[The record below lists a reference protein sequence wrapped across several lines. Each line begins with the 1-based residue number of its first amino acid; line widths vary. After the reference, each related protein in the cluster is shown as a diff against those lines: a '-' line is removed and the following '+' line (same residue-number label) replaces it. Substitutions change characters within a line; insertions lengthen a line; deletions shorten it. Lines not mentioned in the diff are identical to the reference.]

1 MIGLTLFI
9 PNKPETMATDMAT
22 VLSSAFRQL
31 SDALH
36 QASVACKDLEYT
48 VPLLA
53 RSATSSAAPTAP
65 ATAAAVAADKKKRT
79 RDPDEPR
86 RPLSAY
92 LLFTADVREQVRK
105 ATPDMKP
112 AEVMAKL
119 ATMWKE
125 LSDAHKRVQPFPS
138 EGADD
143 SHMNLE
149 RNR

>member
-1 MIGLTLFI
+1 MTA
-9 PNKPETMATDMAT
+9 PDMAT

-53 RSATSSAAPTAP
+53 RSPASSAAPTAP
-65 ATAAAVAADKKKRT
+65 ATAAADAVAAVKKKRK

-92 LLFTADVREQVRK
+92 LLFTADVRKQVQK
-105 ATPDMKP
+105 ANPDMKP

-119 ATMWKE
+119 ASMWKE
-125 LSDAHKRVQPFPS
+125 LSDANKRVQLSFQ
-138 EGADD
+138 
-143 SHMNLE
+143 SH
-149 RNR
+149 